1 MFTNRIARY
10 YSQDADSAL
19 ERDQPNQVSEEKPP
33 KVPSGFIAL
42 PGSMIGPQPTDLLS
56 LQQQLYKA
64 AYEAA
69 KKAAREKLLELL
81 RSRWN

>member
-10 YSQDADSAL
+10 YSEDSNPAL
-19 ERDQPNQVSEEKPP
+19 AMDQPTQVSEEKPP

-42 PGSMIGPQPTDLLS
+42 PGSVVGPQPADLMS

>member
-10 YSQDADSAL
+10 YSEDADSAL
-19 ERDQPNQVSEEKPP
+19 ATEQPTKVSEPKPP

-42 PGSMIGPQPTDLLS
+42 PGSMIGPQPMDLLS

-69 KKAAREKLLELL
+69 KAAAREKLLELL